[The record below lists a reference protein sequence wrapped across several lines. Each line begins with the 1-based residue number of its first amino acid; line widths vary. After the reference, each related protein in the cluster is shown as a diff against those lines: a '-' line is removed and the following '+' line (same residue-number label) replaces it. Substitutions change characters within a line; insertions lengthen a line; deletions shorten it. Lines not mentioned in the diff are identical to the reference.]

1 MDKNLKFLKTWSVAQ
16 FKTEQQ
22 VEKIEVLRNEAT
34 GKCFMAFG
42 FERGAVSEKFERGEL
57 TNPVVSQVC
66 SAETGEMF
74 YLLHQK
80 SEGGAEKLAVL

>member
-16 FKTEQQ
+16 FKAEQQ
-22 VEKIEVLRNEAT
+22 VEKIEVLRNEST

-42 FERGAVSEKFERGEL
+42 FEKGAVSDRFQRGEL

-66 SAETGEMF
+66 NAETGEMF
-74 YLLHQK
+74 YLLHQQ

>member
-16 FKTEQQ
+16 FKTERQ
-22 VEKIEVLRNEAT
+22 VENIEVLRNEAT

-80 SEGGAEKLAVL
+80 GEGGAEKLAVL

>member
-1 MDKNLKFLKTWSVAQ
+1 MDNKLKFLKSWSVAQ
-16 FKTEQQ
+16 FKAEQ
-22 VEKIEVLRNEAT
+22 EIDKIEVLKNEAT

-42 FERGAVSEKFERGEL
+42 FEKGAVSEKFQRGEL
-57 TNPVVSQVC
+57 TNPIISQVC

-80 SEGGAEKLAVL
+80 GEGGAETLAVL